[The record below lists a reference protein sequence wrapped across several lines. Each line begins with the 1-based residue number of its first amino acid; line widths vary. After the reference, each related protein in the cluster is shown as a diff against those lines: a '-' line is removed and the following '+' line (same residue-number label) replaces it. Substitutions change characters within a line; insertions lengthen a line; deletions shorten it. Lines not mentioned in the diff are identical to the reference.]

1 MIVDE
6 LFIIYTG
13 RYLCA
18 LSSREFNICFLLSL
32 FYLFFFFCLL
42 FVSEAGT
49 LTKFAVKQTVKK
61 AKEKRKKR
69 RETN

>member
-32 FYLFFFFCLL
+32 FYLFFFCLL